1 MLGWEER
8 IERVKKAFSIK
19 SNRQLEE
26 RLGIG
31 NGYINDL
38 IKGKNKNPSKIAAAL
53 VLELRINPMWLENEN
68 LDMFEQTSIEKP
80 VTSLP
85 PLMRDLEEYIKEVVS
100 DDIQRL
106 NNVET
111 RSENRLTE
119 IEDRLARLESRLEK
133 QKILEGNF
141 TAEAAPEY
149 DWETEKVNKIP
160 FVYDIAAG
168 PPIAQSED
176 QSETIAVPIRL
187 MRKGVQY
194 YAATVRGGSME
205 EAGIRD
211 GDLVLIRCTN
221 VPRDGAIQVVR
232 YQDKSTLK
240 LLREVEG
247 KGWELHYR
255 DGTGR
260 VITCDSNEYE
270 TQGEFEAII
279 TKKRAKKPGSK

>member
-1 MLGWEER
+1 MNIG
-8 IERVKKAFSIK
+8 ERVKRA
-19 SNRQLEE
+19 RQFIGLNQTDIAEI
-26 RLGIG
+26 LGIQSSFLS
-31 NGYINDL
+31 NIERSAKSPPKKLIELLSSRYKINANWIL
-38 IKGKNKNPSKIAAAL
+38 TG
-53 VLELRINPMWLENEN
+53 EG
-68 LDMFEQTSIEKP
+68 DMTIEKTSTKAEP
-80 VTSLP
+80 LVGEIEKIVFGVTSP
-85 PLMRDLEEYIKEVVS
+85 KFS
-100 DDIQRL
+100 
-106 NNVET
+106 
-111 RSENRLTE
+111 E

-133 QKILEGNF
+133 QNILEGNF